1 MLKRIALALALLA
14 PLPALAQQPPAP
26 DVSLTL
32 SAQEAQTVASILD
45 GQIKAGGYQ
54 AARQIVPILD
64 KLVAA
69 SQAAAKPAQEPAK

>member
-1 MLKRIALALALLA
+1 MKYLILALAILA
-14 PLPALAQQPPAP
+14 PLPAFAQSAPAP
-26 DVSLTL
+26 SVTLTL
-32 SAQEAQTVASILD
+32 SATEAQTVASILD

-54 AARQIVPILD
+54 AAKQIVPILD